1 MEDLKKG
8 DEVRL
13 KSGGP
18 IMTVQGIGDYSFSTG
33 IEDGVQCIWFEGTKV
48 QEKVFDRATLVKH
61 QG

>member
-1 MEDLKKG
+1 MDELKKG

-13 KSGGP
+13 KSGSP
-18 IMTVQGIGDYSFSTG
+18 IMTVQALGDYSLGTG
-33 IEDGVQCIWFEGTKV
+33 ISDGVLCVWFEGNKV

>member
-1 MEDLKKG
+1 MDELKKG

-18 IMTVQGIGDYSFSTG
+18 VMTVRTLGNYTMSAGIS
-33 IEDGVQCIWFEGTKV
+33 DGVLCVWFEGNKV

-61 QG
+61 KG